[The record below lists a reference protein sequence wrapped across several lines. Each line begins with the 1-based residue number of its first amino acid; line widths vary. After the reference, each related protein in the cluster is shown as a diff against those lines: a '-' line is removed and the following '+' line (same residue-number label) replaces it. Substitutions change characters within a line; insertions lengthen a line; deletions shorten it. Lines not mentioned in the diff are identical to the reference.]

1 MLKVK
6 GLKTILGF
14 QRFVLIKTVF
24 PACLMQKH
32 DSGGNY
38 GGNFK
43 QSSLEKMKPTP
54 TLNTMGVQFA
64 LQELGENIQWTGV
77 WVGFGQGIR
86 RTQKS

>member
-1 MLKVK
+1 
-6 GLKTILGF
+6 
-14 QRFVLIKTVF
+14 
-24 PACLMQKH
+24 MQKR

-43 QSSLEKMKPTP
+43 QSSLEKMKPKP

-77 WVGFGQGIR
+77 WVGFGLFA
-86 RTQKS
+86 QKSTEVTW